1 MTLEGQKKKH
11 STGGRVIRNSDRVL
25 KEVEIILIFFYFFYS
40 SHSINPLLTIS
51 IAAWEWSPVCWPKPQ
66 GTYCTVP
73 FLTLLDQAC
82 WPYLR
87 TVNPCPTSQSHTAF
101 DDYHTYIL
109 RSWQFIYLRM
119 VQVDLIHTLQYHH
132 SGFWWLT
139 DEFIEEVHMGDMDRL
154 VEDGHFRNVSPSF

>member
-73 FLTLLDQAC
+73 YFARPGLLTLSEDCEPMSNLSISHSV
-82 WPYLR
+82 WWLSYIHSEKL
-87 TVNPCPTSQSHTAF
+87 TVYISQDGASRSNPHTAVSSLW
-101 DDYHTYIL
+101 IL
-109 RSWQFIYLRM
+109 MADWWIHRRSPHGWYGS
-119 VQVDLIHTLQYHH
+119 VGWGWTL
-132 SGFWWLT
+132 
-139 DEFIEEVHMGDMDRL
+139 
-154 VEDGHFRNVSPSF
+154 